1 MAMTKTSRGK
11 LAIWKPD
18 RAFGFIRPDDGG
30 ADVFVHLRDFGKI
43 SREPRVGDTIHYQ
56 RVSDGKGRYRA
67 ADVQVEGLQRAVAT
81 APARS
86 RSPRRNGGARSGAAS
101 RSEGGLRAAGWLAGV
116 FLVCVVLLAA
126 AGPLPWIIP
135 PLYVV
140 ASLIA
145 WLLYA
150 FDKSAA
156 MNGRWRTQEAT
167 LLGIGLVGGW
177 PGALLAQQQFRHK
190 TRKLSFQVPFWFT
203 VVLNCAALA
212 WACTPAGAQII
223 RSLTY

>member
-1 MAMTKTSRGK
+1 MPNTSRGK
-11 LAIWKPD
+11 LTSWKPD

-30 ADVFVHLRDFGKI
+30 PDVFVHLRDFGRI
-43 SREPRVGDTIHYQ
+43 SREPRVGDTIRYQ

-67 ADVQVEGLQRAVAT
+67 ADVQVEGLQRAAGAT
-81 APARS
+81 PSRG
-86 RSPRRNGGARSGAAS
+86 RSPRRNSGPRAESSRTEGGS
-101 RSEGGLRAAGWLAGV
+101 RSAAWLAG
-116 FLVCVVLLAA
+116 LSLAGVVLLAT
-126 AGPLPWIIP
+126 AGPLPWIVP
-135 PLYVV
+135 PLYAV
-140 ASLIA
+140 ASLAA

-167 LLGIGLVGGW
+167 LLGVGLVGGW
-177 PGALLAQQQFRHK
+177 PGALLAQQQLRHK

-212 WACTPAGAQII
+212 WACTPAGAQLIH
-223 RSLTY
+223 SLAY